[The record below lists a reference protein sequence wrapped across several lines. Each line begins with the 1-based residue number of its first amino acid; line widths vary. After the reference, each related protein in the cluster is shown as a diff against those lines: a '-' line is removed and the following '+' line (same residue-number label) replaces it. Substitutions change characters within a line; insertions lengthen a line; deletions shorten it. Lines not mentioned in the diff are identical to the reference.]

1 MPEVQEQSVDV
12 NSENEKIKL
21 ATKKALSSEV
31 EIDIPKLHSL
41 PSEQQDI
48 YLFTFVTN
56 FEKHTK
62 SLTGDGLKTQQARL
76 KKELLKIISLQ
87 YPLPNRIVRNT
98 VSRCFTHIFA
108 QGDRRPLFESITELV
123 DLLVLGKG
131 DKETRNKHAAV
142 HCLGEIYKV
151 AGDGAINLSGL
162 TCAAILRLL
171 KSATNHVGL
180 RSAIFRALGK
190 IVASVA
196 ASLEESTARDIFKQ
210 AKSVASNDRGAP
222 AQMSAC
228 WCLRK
233 LVKST
238 GHFMNTLDFDA
249 LKVAMWKA
257 GESPVPAVRNAT
269 AVCLASILTK
279 AYTDTQSASSLPKTP
294 RLKKPKKPT
303 SGQSILVAD
312 SEDSDTARLASP
324 TWKKGSIRLEMTLP
338 EMFQQLSSQYVRSS
352 TTKRGRAAIVCCY
365 VKVLRNLAPSIVES
379 QFGIIAEHLFVEIL
393 SSPSIAHHRYRLLL
407 SRRFVQKILA
417 DIVCS
422 KILSEVAQIDA
433 ARLLINDFLKNYP
446 RVLKEKAEPSKNT
459 LTGALTV
466 LGSLIK
472 SLGSAF
478 SSLVDSCRDGLIQ
491 VLQHP
496 SYTVQIHA
504 SHCLRLFVSA
514 CPQQLIPCASICMNS
529 VNRELGLLD
538 TGRHTA
544 RTCLGYANGLA
555 AVLDV
560 SKLHPLYSSI
570 EISSQVFQAA
580 TSLLKSSANTE
591 LRVSGTQVQV
601 AWTLI
606 GGLMS
611 LGPNFVKIHLSQLL
625 LLWRNALPRAL
636 TKENFGQKQVAE
648 TSFLLL
654 VRESALGSILS
665 FLEFNS
671 RLLTSDVSKRIAFML
686 QNTVDF
692 LDDLPVSRSDDELS
706 PRITPSL
713 QLPEL
718 LQMVR
723 RRVLQCFN
731 RLAICSPQ
739 TSKEVLSDTTLLSF
753 AVSCFAEPESYN
765 QGSLGSSIAQ
775 SASNFESIWSLTD
788 NYAFGTSGFMH
799 GLQIEGFP
807 GEKTKAEASQWY
819 QDLDLD
825 EGLESIVCEPLK
837 YTI

>member
-1 MPEVQEQSVDV
+1 MPDVQEQSLVVDGKH
-12 NSENEKIKL
+12 ETIKA

-31 EIDIPKLHSL
+31 EIDIPRLHSL
-41 PSEQQDI
+41 PSEQQDL
-48 YLFTFVTN
+48 YLFTFVTK
-56 FEKHTK
+56 FEKYTK
-62 SLTGDGLKTQQARL
+62 SLTGDALKAQQVKL
-76 KKELLKIISLQ
+76 KEELLKIISLQ
-87 YPLPNRIVRNT
+87 DPLPNRIVRNT
-98 VSRCFTHIFA
+98 VSRCFTHIFS

-123 DLLVLGKG
+123 DLLIVGKG

-142 HCLGEIYKV
+142 HCLGEIYRV
-151 AGDGAINLSGL
+151 AGDEAINLSAL
-162 TCAAILRLL
+162 TCTANLRLL
-171 KSATNHVGL
+171 KSATNHAGL

-190 IVASVA
+190 IAASVA
-196 ASLEESTARDIFKQ
+196 ASLEESTARDVFKQ
-210 AKSVASNDRGAP
+210 AKSAASNDRGAP
-222 AQMSAC
+222 VQVSAC
-228 WCLRK
+228 WCLGH
-233 LVKST
+233 LVQST
-238 GHFMNTLDFDA
+238 GYFMNTLDFDS

-257 GESPVPAVRNAT
+257 GESPIPAVRNAT
-269 AVCLASILTK
+269 ALCLAAMLTK
-279 AYTDTQSASSLPKTP
+279 AYTETKPASSLPKAS

-303 SGQSILVAD
+303 TGQSISVVD
-312 SEDSDTARLASP
+312 SEDSDALRLASP
-324 TWKKGSIRLEMTLP
+324 TWKKGSTRLEMTLP
-338 EMFQQLSSQYVRSS
+338 EMLHQLSSQYVRSS

-379 QFGIIAEHLFVEIL
+379 QFGNIAEHLFVDIL
-393 SSPSIAHHRYRLLL
+393 SSPGITHNRHRLLL

-417 DIVCS
+417 DVVCS
-422 KILSEVAQIDA
+422 QILSEAAQIDA
-433 ARLLINDFLKNYP
+433 ARLLINSFLKNYP
-446 RVLKEKAEPSKNT
+446 RVLKEQAEPSKNT
-459 LTGALTV
+459 LTGALAV
-466 LGSLIK
+466 LGSLIR

-478 SSLVDSCRDGLIQ
+478 SSLVDCCRDGLIQ

-504 SHCLRLFVSA
+504 SYCLRLFISA
-514 CPQQLIPCASICMNS
+514 CPQQLIQCASICMNS
-529 VNRELGLLD
+529 VIRELGLLD

-555 AVLDV
+555 AILDV

-570 EISSQVFQAA
+570 EISSRVFKQA
-580 TSLLKSSANTE
+580 TSLLKSSANAE

-606 GGLMS
+606 GSLMS
-611 LGPNFVKIHLSQLL
+611 LGPNFVKIHLPQLL
-625 LLWRNALPRAL
+625 LLWRNALPRVL
-636 TKENFGQKQVAE
+636 TKENSGQKQVAE

-665 FLEFNS
+665 FLEFDS
-671 RLLTSDVSKRIAFML
+671 RLLTFDVSKRIAFML
-686 QNTVDF
+686 QSTVDF
-692 LDDLPVSRSDDELS
+692 LDDLPLPRNDDELS
-706 PRITPSL
+706 PRTTPSL

-739 TSKEVLSDTTLLSF
+739 TSKEVLSDTSLLSF

-765 QGSLGSSIAQ
+765 QGSLGSSIAH
-775 SASNFESIWSLTD
+775 SASNFESVWNLTD

-807 GEKTKAEASQWY
+807 GEKTKVEASQWY
-819 QDLDLD
+819 QNLDVD
-825 EGLESIVCEPLK
+825 EGLESIVCEPLI
-837 YTI
+837 YLI

>member
-1 MPEVQEQSVDV
+1 MPDVHRQSLGANDKHEQV
-12 NSENEKIKL
+12 KL
-21 ATKKALSSEV
+21 VMKMASSPEI
-31 EIDIPKLHSL
+31 EIDILKLHSL
-41 PSEQQDI
+41 PSEQQDL

-56 FEKHTK
+56 FEIHIK
-62 SLTGDGLKTQQARL
+62 SLTGDGLKAQQATL

-87 YPLPNRIVRNT
+87 YPLPNRTVRNT

-123 DLLVLGKG
+123 DILVPGKG

-171 KSATNHVGL
+171 KSAINHVGL
-180 RSAIFRALGK
+180 RTATFRALGK

-196 ASLEESTARDIFKQ
+196 ASLEESIAREIFKQ
-210 AKSVASNDRGAP
+210 AKSAASNDRGAP
-222 AQMSAC
+222 VQISAC
-228 WCLRK
+228 WCLQK

-238 GHFMNTLDFDA
+238 GYFINTLDFDS
-249 LKVAMWKA
+249 LKLAMWKA
-257 GESPVPAVRNAT
+257 GESPIPAVRNAT

-279 AYTDTQSASSLPKTP
+279 AYTDTKSAYLPKTP
-294 RLKKPKKPT
+294 RLKKPKKPA
-303 SGQSILVAD
+303 SGQSTLMAD
-312 SEDSDTARLASP
+312 NEDSDTARLASP
-324 TWKKGSIRLEMTLP
+324 TWKKSSIRLEITLL
-338 EMFQQLSSQYVRSS
+338 EIFQHLSNQYVRSS
-352 TTKRGRAAIVCCY
+352 TTKRARAAIMCCY
-365 VKVLRNLAPSIVES
+365 AKVLRNLAPSIVES
-379 QFGIIAEHLFVEIL
+379 QFGIIAEHLFVDIL

-422 KILSEVAQIDA
+422 QILSEFAQIDA
-433 ARLLINDFLKNYP
+433 AKLLINDFLKNYP

-478 SSLVDSCRDGLIQ
+478 SSLVDNCRDGLIQ

-496 SYTVQIHA
+496 SFTVQIHA
-504 SHCLRLFVSA
+504 SYCLRLFISA
-514 CPQQLIPCASICMNS
+514 CPQQLIQCASICMNS

-555 AVLDV
+555 AILDV
-560 SKLHPLYSSI
+560 SRLHPLYSSI
-570 EISSQVFQAA
+570 EISSRVFQQA
-580 TSLLKSSANTE
+580 TSLLKSSANAE

-636 TKENFGQKQVAE
+636 TKENSGQKQVAE
-648 TSFLLL
+648 SSFLLL

-671 RLLTSDVSKRIAFML
+671 RLLITDVSKRIAFML

-692 LDDLPVSRSDDELS
+692 LYDLQVTRSDGEQS
-706 PRITPSL
+706 PRMTPSL

-739 TSKEVLSDTTLLSF
+739 TSKEVLSDTSLLSF
-753 AVSCFAEPESYN
+753 AMSCFAEPETYN
-765 QGSLGSSIAQ
+765 QGSLGSSIAH
-775 SASNFESIWSLTD
+775 SASNFESIWSVTD

-799 GLQIEGFP
+799 GLQIKGFP
-807 GEKTKAEASQWY
+807 GEKTRAEASQWY

-825 EGLESIVCEPLK
+825 EGLESIVCEPLS